1 MSRPR
6 GGAPRIYAYTFRVRI
21 LEGFHAPPD
30 PHDIWREIELRGDQ
44 TLAELG
50 EAIPDAFRFDD
61 DHLWSFFL
69 SGKRWDT
76 STEYTR
82 IQEERGRPAD
92 RLRVRDAPAGREF
105 LFLFDYG
112 DEWQFGVKLARTA
125 EVEPGAT
132 YPRLVASHG
141 EAPPQYPDLEDWD
154 DDEDEDEDEDE
165 DYEDEDEAAYLEER
179 ERLLERFEAWAEQ
192 RGASGDIW
200 LAPAMLDYKWAEA
213 EEELTRWTAD
223 DLRDLL
229 LEWSPRTM
237 AVPDGKIPAMISSAR
252 AFLVFLDDAELL
264 DPAGDRLGTLDATL
278 DWIAPQLEEA
288 MRDVSR
294 FSPAKAAVSAMQ
306 AEGVDLNDSR
316 AVERFLADFRLPP
329 EIQLSEQLS
338 EEAPTFPPVALA
350 PLDELRAAAAA
361 APALRRL
368 RELTEWAGEGRKLTG
383 KGNLTAADRE
393 DLGAR
398 LGADELDLTLAWAR
412 DLRLVRTYNRRLVPV
427 KQQRERLL
435 DDPLELF
442 DRAFDALPRLGGELL
457 PTGMVES
464 AFLDGLAGA
473 IVDLLAALYSSDEAM
488 PVEDLAEHVWEDH
501 VLAGL
506 DEDEAPDAVV
516 EMWRVTTEVEVSRLL
531 AHLQEMGAVE
541 GADPDAVGASAPGG
555 VRLTQLGIWRT
566 NVLLRAAGADAPVI
580 GDLAGADV
588 ETLLDRV
595 TSYDEEA
602 CRAELRAWCQERGDA
617 ARELAAYARSA
628 PGFERQM
635 LALVALE
642 EAGPAAEAEVRAM
655 LDDEALRPQ
664 AQLWLVRNGFEDQ
677 DSVDHAASTL
687 LMAQS
692 LATIL
697 ELDGPASLVEQL
709 EGLGPPQEQ
718 IAMLEDLGRA
728 PTPRLLDVLDAIG
741 KAHPVAEVSKSARKT
756 ALKLRSAAS
765 GP

>member
-1 MSRPR
+1 MPR
-6 GGAPRIYAYTFRVRI
+6 RRAASPATHTCTFRIRI
-21 LEGFHAPPD
+21 LGGFYAPPD
-30 PHDIWREIELRGDQ
+30 AQRIWREVEVRADQ
-44 TLAELG
+44 TLADLG
-50 EAIPDAFRFDD
+50 EAIPAAFAFDD
-61 DHLWSFFL
+61 HHLWSFFL
-69 SGKRWDT
+69 SGKPWDRASEYSYMPDPDLVT
-76 STEYTR
+76 STWK
-82 IQEERGRPAD
+82 RGAD

-154 DDEDEDEDEDE
+154 DDEDEDE

-278 DWIAPQLEEA
+278 DWIAPRLEEA

-350 PLDELRAAAAA
+350 PLDELQAAAAA

-488 PVEDLAEHVWEDH
+488 PVEDLAEHVWEDN

-516 EMWRVTTEVEVSRLL
+516 EMWRVTTEVEVSRL
-531 AHLQEMGAVE
+531 
-541 GADPDAVGASAPGG
+541 
-555 VRLTQLGIWRT
+555 
-566 NVLLRAAGADAPVI
+566 
-580 GDLAGADV
+580 
-588 ETLLDRV
+588 
-595 TSYDEEA
+595 
-602 CRAELRAWCQERGDA
+602 
-617 ARELAAYARSA
+617 
-628 PGFERQM
+628 
-635 LALVALE
+635 
-642 EAGPAAEAEVRAM
+642 
-655 LDDEALRPQ
+655 
-664 AQLWLVRNGFEDQ
+664 
-677 DSVDHAASTL
+677 
-687 LMAQS
+687 
-692 LATIL
+692 
-697 ELDGPASLVEQL
+697 
-709 EGLGPPQEQ
+709 
-718 IAMLEDLGRA
+718 
-728 PTPRLLDVLDAIG
+728 
-741 KAHPVAEVSKSARKT
+741 
-756 ALKLRSAAS
+756 
-765 GP
+765 

>member
-223 DLRDLL
+223 D
-229 LEWSPRTM
+229 
-237 AVPDGKIPAMISSAR
+237 
-252 AFLVFLDDAELL
+252 
-264 DPAGDRLGTLDATL
+264 RLGTLDATL

-350 PLDELRAAAAA
+350 PLGQLRAAAAA

-368 RELTEWAGEGRKLTG
+368 R
-383 KGNLTAADRE
+383 
-393 DLGAR
+393 
-398 LGADELDLTLAWAR
+398 
-412 DLRLVRTYNRRLVPV
+412 
-427 KQQRERLL
+427 
-435 DDPLELF
+435 
-442 DRAFDALPRLGGELL
+442 
-457 PTGMVES
+457 
-464 AFLDGLAGA
+464 
-473 IVDLLAALYSSDEAM
+473 
-488 PVEDLAEHVWEDH
+488 
-501 VLAGL
+501 
-506 DEDEAPDAVV
+506 
-516 EMWRVTTEVEVSRLL
+516 
-531 AHLQEMGAVE
+531 
-541 GADPDAVGASAPGG
+541 
-555 VRLTQLGIWRT
+555 
-566 NVLLRAAGADAPVI
+566 
-580 GDLAGADV
+580 
-588 ETLLDRV
+588 
-595 TSYDEEA
+595 
-602 CRAELRAWCQERGDA
+602 
-617 ARELAAYARSA
+617 
-628 PGFERQM
+628 
-635 LALVALE
+635 
-642 EAGPAAEAEVRAM
+642 
-655 LDDEALRPQ
+655 
-664 AQLWLVRNGFEDQ
+664 
-677 DSVDHAASTL
+677 
-687 LMAQS
+687 
-692 LATIL
+692 
-697 ELDGPASLVEQL
+697 
-709 EGLGPPQEQ
+709 
-718 IAMLEDLGRA
+718 
-728 PTPRLLDVLDAIG
+728 
-741 KAHPVAEVSKSARKT
+741 
-756 ALKLRSAAS
+756 
-765 GP
+765 